1 MKKRKYRK
9 QNNSFSFD
17 SIMKII
23 QNNIVDIKE
32 NIIRKTTKTG
42 DDIINTLLDYPS
54 ITDFLPYFSFDPE
67 TEIFINKESLGF
79 ILEINPLVG
88 ANPSVVDSLDEFFR
102 TKLPRK
108 EVLQVTLLASKE
120 VKKILDNGL
129 EHEKWDGKNASH
141 FNNITTAYYQKASL
155 GHFDNARDYGLTLRN
170 YRVFITYGEERKGNL
185 STQIKNMEN
194 WLKIIKSGLE
204 GSFLFGDTLDPR
216 GLINLVSE
224 LINMDMSSVTNSEY
238 NYNENESIDTQ
249 CVGKTTN
256 LIVEKNNLKL
266 RCNKKDTAGMTE
278 TIISNYMIDENP
290 ERFFLGASPNNIGSL
305 ISPSLMISCPFV
317 VTFMIEVED
326 QTKSTNEMSRKFLDR
341 NKKSQTTFA
350 TFVPSVKKEA
360 QEYDRLRQ
368 RLSSN
373 ISSFAIYYFNVTI
386 FSRNYDEAKKNE
398 QDVLNCYR
406 NNGIQLTLTEFHN
419 FVHFFSSLP
428 FMAHEG
434 MWHDL
439 KHINATNRSEVIQAV
454 NLMPVVAENK
464 LAQYGFLAP
473 SFRNQ
478 ISFINLF
485 DMGTENYNCA
495 ICGTAGAGKSVITQ
509 TILYDVLKRGGKEW
523 IIDLGGSYK
532 NYCEIVGGEYWDVS
546 KLRFNPFANITI
558 DMNREDLTRRLNQI
572 DTNDDEDS
580 PEAML
585 AASLNKIHKLILV
598 MADPEG
604 RYLDPVSETI
614 FYEAVEYA
622 YFKYKNKALIDHVV
636 EYFEEEKKN
645 EKKYKETTLVR
656 LDEAIL
662 LLKKY
667 TTRGIY
673 GKYFNSDKA
682 TLNGSSQLTVLE
694 LGSLQNTPDLLATT
708 LFTLIIS
715 IDEYMYQA
723 SRAIP
728 KVCAI
733 DEAWRLLGGK
743 SERVANF
750 IEVGYR
756 TSRKHKGS
764 FITITQGLNDFSLSR
779 AASAAWDNSAIK
791 IIAKQDNLAVENYVA
806 KNPEFFKKGQLELLK
821 TFGNAS
827 INGFSSFL
835 LATQGDM
842 FPCRLF
848 LDPLRRTLFSSTGED
863 FEYIKNARKDGV
875 DISQAI
881 YDRACIKYPE
891 EIKGLEQW
899 IEERNLH

>member
-1 MKKRKYRK
+1 MKKRKYNK
-9 QNNSFSFD
+9 KNNSFSID
-17 SIMKII
+17 SIIKII

-54 ITDFLPYFSFDPE
+54 ITDFLPYFSFDPT

-79 ILEINPLVG
+79 ILEINPLIG
-88 ANPSVVDSLDEFFR
+88 ANPSIVDSLDEFFR
-102 TKLPRK
+102 TKFPRK
-108 EVLQVTLLASKE
+108 EALQVSLLSSKE
-120 VKKILDNGL
+120 VKNILDKGL
-129 EHEKWDGKNASH
+129 EHEKWSGENADY
-141 FNNITTAYYQKASL
+141 FNKITKAYYQKACL
-155 GHFDNARDYGLTLRN
+155 EHFDNFRDYGLTLRN
-170 YRVFITYGEERKGNL
+170 YRVFITYGEERRGNL
-185 STQIKNMEN
+185 ETQIKNMESL
-194 WLKIIKSGLE
+194 LKIIKSGLE
-204 GSFLFGDTLDPR
+204 GSFLFGDVLNPT

-238 NYNENESIDTQ
+238 HYNENESIDTQ
-249 CVGKTTN
+249 CVGKTTH
-256 LIVEKNNLKL
+256 LIVEKDNLKL
-266 RCNKKDTAGMTE
+266 ICNKKDTVGLTE
-278 TIISNYMIDENP
+278 TIVSNYLIDENP
-290 ERFFLGASPNNIGSL
+290 ARFFLGASPNNIGSL
-305 ISPSLMISCPFV
+305 LSPALMISCPFI
-317 VTFMIEVED
+317 VTFIMELED
-326 QTKSTNEMSRKFLDR
+326 QTKSANEMTRKFLDR

-360 QEYDRLRQ
+360 QEYDLLRQ
-368 RLSSN
+368 RLNSN
-373 ISSFAIYYFNVTI
+373 TSSFAIYYFNITI

-406 NNGIQLTLTEFHN
+406 NNGIQLTPAEFHN
-419 FVHFFSSLP
+419 FVHFFACLP
-428 FMAHEG
+428 FMPHEG

-485 DMGTENYNCA
+485 GMGTENFNCA

-509 TILYDVLKRGGKEW
+509 AILYDVLKRGGKEW

-532 NYCEIVGGEYWDVS
+532 NYCEIVGGEYWDVA
-546 KLRFNPFANITI
+546 KLRFNPFANIAV

-585 AASLNKIHKLILV
+585 ASSLNKIHKLILV

-604 RYLDPVSETI
+604 KYLDPVSETI
-614 FYEAVEYA
+614 FYDAVEYA
-622 YFKYKNKALIDHVV
+622 YFTYKNKALIDHVV
-636 EYFEEEKKN
+636 EYFELERKKEN
-645 EKKYKETTLVR
+645 KYKEQTLVR

-662 LLKKY
+662 LIKKY
-667 TTRGIY
+667 TTKGIY
-673 GKYFNSDKA
+673 GKYFNSSTA
-682 TLNGSSQLTVLE
+682 TLSGDSQLTVLE

-715 IDEYMYQA
+715 VDEYMYQA

-743 SERVANF
+743 SERVASF

-756 TSRKHKGS
+756 TSRKHKGA
-764 FITITQGLNDFSLSR
+764 FMTITQGLNDSTLSR
-779 AASAAWDNSAIK
+779 AAGAAWDNSSIK
-791 IIAKQDNLAVENYVA
+791 IIAKQDGLAIQNYVA
-806 KNPEFFKKGQLELLK
+806 KNPEFFKQGQLELLK

-827 INGFSSFL
+827 IQGFSSFL

-842 FPCRLF
+842 YPCRLF

-863 FEYIKNARKDGV
+863 FEYIKDARKSGI

-891 EIKGLEQW
+891 EIRELEKW
-899 IEERNLH
+899 IEETHLQ

>member
-1 MKKRKYRK
+1 MKKRKPRRV
-9 QNNSFSFD
+9 NNKFSLD
-17 SIMKII
+17 QIIKIFRD
-23 QNNIVDIKE
+23 NLFNIKE

-42 DDIINTLLDYPS
+42 DDILDTLLDYPS
-54 ITDFLPYFSFDPE
+54 ISEFLPYFSFDPE
-67 TEIFINKESLGF
+67 SDIFINKNSLGF
-79 ILEINPLVG
+79 ILEVNPLIG
-88 ANPSVVDSLDEFFR
+88 ANESIVNSLDEFFR
-102 TKLPRK
+102 TKFPRK
-108 EVLQVTLLASKE
+108 EMLQVTLLSSKE
-120 VKKILDNGL
+120 VKNILDRGL
-129 EHEKWDGKNASH
+129 EHEKWSGDNASH
-141 FNNITTAYYQKASL
+141 FNNITSAYYQKAAL
-155 GHFDNARDYGLTLRN
+155 ENFDNARDYGLTLRN

-185 STQIKNMEN
+185 STQIKHMES

-204 GSFLFGDTLDPR
+204 GSFLFGNTLNPT
-216 GLINLVSE
+216 GLINLINE
-224 LINMDMSSVTNSEY
+224 IINMDTNSVVNSAC
-238 NYNENESIDTQ
+238 NYDENESIDKQ
-249 CVGKTTN
+249 CVGKATQ
-256 LIVEKNNLKL
+256 LIVEKNNLKIV
-266 RCNKKDTAGMTE
+266 CNKKDTAGMTE
-278 TIISNYMIDENP
+278 TIISNYMITGNP
-290 ERFFLGASPNNIGSL
+290 DRFFLGASPNNIASL
-305 ISPSLMISCPFV
+305 MSPSLMINCPFI

-326 QTKSTNEMSRKFLDR
+326 QAKSSNEMTTKFLDR
-341 NKKSQTTFA
+341 EKKSKTSFA
-350 TFVPSVKKEA
+350 TFVPSVKREA
-360 QEYDRLRQ
+360 EEYGKLRERLASNT
-368 RLSSN
+368 SSL
-373 ISSFAIYYFNVTI
+373 AIYYFNVTT
-386 FSRNYDEAKKNE
+386 FSRSYDEAKSNE

-406 NNGIQLTLTEFHN
+406 NNGIQLSVTEFMN
-419 FVHFFSSLP
+419 FVNFFASLP

-434 MWHDL
+434 IWHDL
-439 KHINATNRSEVIQAV
+439 KHINATNRCETFQAV
-454 NLMPVVAENK
+454 NLMPIVAENK

-485 DMGTENYNCA
+485 ALGTENYNCA

-532 NYCEIVGGEYWDVS
+532 NYCEIVGGEYWDVA
-546 KLRFNPFANITI
+546 KLRFNPFANIAV
-558 DMNREDLTRRLNQI
+558 DLNREDLTRNLNQI
-572 DTNDDEDS
+572 NIDDEDS

-604 RYLDPVSETI
+604 EYLDRVSEAI
-614 FYEAVEYA
+614 FYDAVEYA
-622 YFKYKNKALIDHVV
+622 YFTYKNKALIDHVV
-636 EYFEEEKKN
+636 EYFEIERKK
-645 EKKYKETTLVR
+645 ETKYKESTLVR
-656 LDEAIL
+656 LDEATL

-667 TTRGIY
+667 TTKGIY

-682 TLNGSSQLTVLE
+682 TLTGDTQLTVLE

-743 SERVANF
+743 SERVASF

-779 AASAAWDNSAIK
+779 AAEASWDNSAIK
-791 IIAKQDNLAVENYVA
+791 IIAKQDNLAVESYVV
-806 KNPEFFKKGQLELLK
+806 KNPNFFKKGQLELLK

-827 INGFSSFL
+827 VNGFSSFL
-835 LATQGDM
+835 LATHGEM

-863 FEYIKNARKDGV
+863 FEYIQNARKNNIE
-875 DISQAI
+875 ISQAI
-881 YDRACIKYPE
+881 YDRACIKYPK
-891 EIKGLEQW
+891 EIRGLEEW
-899 IEERNLH
+899 IKERTLH